1 MFTTN
6 QDYVIQ
12 QQILSYYVVEH
23 LCLLLQSH
31 YNRTLQSPNTTQF
44 KACVLSHSI
53 KLTIGYSCTTGTLVI
68 LTFIFVTS
76 ELQAV
81 RINTVSW
88 NGTTNWYTSSRLE
101 SCNSWSC
108 HKVWEI
114 CLGPKYFSNVAGH
127 MPVFM
132 VDWNVLDKL
141 KIAVGIY
148 KAYRL
153 QLVPIHGLWNLL

>member
-1 MFTTN
+1 MTRWWFVSACVAMFTTN

-23 LCLLLQSH
+23 ICLLLQSH

-53 KLTIGYSCTTGTLVI
+53 ELTIGYSCTTGTLVI

-88 NGTTNWYTSSRLE
+88 NGTTN
-101 SCNSWSC
+101 
-108 HKVWEI
+108 
-114 CLGPKYFSNVAGH
+114 
-127 MPVFM
+127 
-132 VDWNVLDKL
+132 
-141 KIAVGIY
+141 
-148 KAYRL
+148 
-153 QLVPIHGLWNLL
+153 

>member
-1 MFTTN
+1 MTRWWFVSACVAMFTTN

-23 LCLLLQSH
+23 ICLLLQSH

-53 KLTIGYSCTTGTLVI
+53 ELTIGYSCTTGTLVI

-81 RINTVSW
+81 STLYHGMALRIDIHPQDWRAATVEVVTRS
-88 NGTTNWYTSSRLE
+88 G
-101 SCNSWSC
+101 
-108 HKVWEI
+108 KFI
-114 CLGPKYFSNVAGH
+114 
-127 MPVFM
+127 
-132 VDWNVLDKL
+132 
-141 KIAVGIY
+141 
-148 KAYRL
+148 
-153 QLVPIHGLWNLL
+153 

>member
-23 LCLLLQSH
+23 LRLLLQSH

-53 KLTIGYSCTTGTLVI
+53 ELTIGYSCTTGTLVI

-81 RINTVSW
+81 STLYHGMVLQIDIHPQDCM
-88 NGTTNWYTSSRLE
+88 E

-114 CLGPKYFSNVAGH
+114 YLGPKYFSNVAGH

-148 KAYRL
+148 KAYWL
-153 QLVPIHGLWNLL
+153 QLFPIHGLWNLL